1 MTDDVL
7 IECEE
12 RRTIDEALVAG
23 DGVSTGRVVLSKL
36 ELSVGSDRQRLIPSH
51 DSHNCPLSYI
61 LTPFEQALRQQLVY

>member
-36 ELSVGSDRQRLIPSH
+36 ELSVGSESVGSDRQRLIPNH

-61 LTPFEQALRQQLVY
+61 LTPFE